1 MNVLATLVSGG
12 SFSNLRGTQGLYINL
27 ELVFHMP
34 RAEPITSAV
43 ANNLKP

>member
-1 MNVLATLVSGG
+1 MSVLATLGPG
-12 SFSNLRGTQGLYINL
+12 ASFSNLRGTQGLHINL
-27 ELVFHMP
+27 ELVSRMP